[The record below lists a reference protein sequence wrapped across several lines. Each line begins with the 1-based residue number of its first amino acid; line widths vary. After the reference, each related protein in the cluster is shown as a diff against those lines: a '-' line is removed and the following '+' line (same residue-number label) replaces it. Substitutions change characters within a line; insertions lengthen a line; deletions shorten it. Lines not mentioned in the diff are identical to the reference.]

1 MHHAIAVHSA
11 GFRLP
16 GPFIRRVIVEMS
28 SFYGTYKTSF
38 DVGVSDVRH
47 AGAQRGEGD
56 AALVVA
62 PPAAR
67 FVQTVGELSNLP
79 VLR

>member
-1 MHHAIAVHSA
+1 
-11 GFRLP
+11 
-16 GPFIRRVIVEMS
+16 MS